1 MFGILIAAT
10 AAFLITLFTIAAD
23 RRRRAAG
30 LPRTPFASRLTLTCG
45 VLALVILGLLT
56 AGSWLA
62 PAAFQAIDRWAG
74 WGFQATLMLGV
85 VGAAVGGYLV
95 RTRDRSWPS
104 IAGLACGGLVS
115 AFWLVFLLGEVLSP
129 H

>member
-1 MFGILIAAT
+1 MARSTRALAVT
-10 AAFLITLFTIAAD
+10 AARAD
-23 RRRRAAG
+23 RRRFASSK
-30 LPRTPFASRLTLTCG
+30 FASRLTLTCG